1 MLEREDKIDRLQQR
15 ISNLEGERDELRAER
30 ERLRAKVE
38 SLQEEKGSL
47 ADEND
52 SLENQVQ
59 SLENDVDRLESEVS
73 RLEDELETAR
83 AGGSAAAAAGETL
96 TASQAL
102 SGTNLFVRYATKGES
117 TLEDAHS
124 GTATLEDVNENL
136 RLEHHTN
143 FEADDVAVDGRP
155 YEEFLVGSLQFQF
168 VDWAVRDLLFEIRN
182 TGNQDGLRNLYDAL
196 PDVDRAELNGAVEI
210 GQPDGDDET
219 AEAGAD
225 IRFDVVL
232 RDRMGN
238 PLVVANVNDSRDAA
252 TEGMMVQLN
261 EDAQAVKKRHD
272 EFCSAFM
279 VTTSFFEPG
288 ALETAAEATSGSL
301 LSRDSRKSFVKL
313 SRKRGYH
320 LCLVE
325 TRSGNFHINV
335 PEL

>member
-1 MLEREDKIDRLQQR
+1 
-15 ISNLEGERDELRAER
+15 
-30 ERLRAKVE
+30 
-38 SLQEEKGSL
+38 
-47 ADEND
+47 
-52 SLENQVQ
+52 
-59 SLENDVDRLESEVS
+59 
-73 RLEDELETAR
+73 
-83 AGGSAAAAAGETL
+83 
-96 TASQAL
+96 
-102 SGTNLFVRYATKGES
+102 
-117 TLEDAHS
+117 
-124 GTATLEDVNENL
+124 
-136 RLEHHTN
+136 
-143 FEADDVAVDGRP
+143 
-155 YEEFLVGSLQFQF
+155 
-168 VDWAVRDLLFEIRN
+168 
-182 TGNQDGLRNLYDAL
+182 
-196 PDVDRAELNGAVEI
+196 
-210 GQPDGDDET
+210 
-219 AEAGAD
+219 
-225 IRFDVVL
+225 VL